1 MKRSC
6 RHFWSNVRLLH
17 NRLRFRYPIA
27 LACYNRRS
35 IRMTHACS
43 TAGGSTPT
51 RPVRWDSSWPA
62 FVLEPQRSAVLGYFD
77 MRFSIPLITFDSFC
91 LLLRH
96 KTYSLLSATP
106 HIERLAGLHVQS
118 VGLPVLRS
126 IRHHYKPTTAV
137 LQHFGTEARRH
148 VLDLSETQIVILLH
162 EREQPLQLNI
172 QPGYV
177 ILRHAGHILSCGL
190 YTPGRLR
197 SQLPQH
203 PAVSF

>member
-1 MKRSC
+1 MQGLLEQRPATLQPLTLPVPHSPGLLQWKEYTYDARMQHC
-6 RHFWSNVRLLH
+6 WRL
-17 NRLRFRYPIA
+17 Y
-27 LACYNRRS
+27 
-35 IRMTHACS
+35 
-43 TAGGSTPT
+43 PT

-77 MRFSIPLITFDSFC
+77 TRFGIPLITFDSFC

-106 HIERLAGLHVQS
+106 PIERLAGLYVQS

-126 IRHHYKPTTAV
+126 IRHHLKPTTAA
-137 LQHFGTEARRH
+137 LQHFGTEACRH
-148 VLDLSETQIVILLH
+148 VLDLSETQIVTLRH
-162 EREQPLQLNI
+162 EREQPLDLNI

-177 ILRHAGHILSCGL
+177 ILRHAGHMLSCGL

-203 PAVSF
+203 PVASF

>member
-1 MKRSC
+1 M
-6 RHFWSNVRLLH
+6 
-17 NRLRFRYPIA
+17 
-27 LACYNRRS
+27 
-35 IRMTHACS
+35 HACR

-77 MRFSIPLITFDSFC
+77 RHFGMPLTAFADLY

-96 KTYSLLSATP
+96 KAYSLFSATP
-106 HIERLAGLHVQS
+106 HVERLAGLQVHS
-118 VGLPVLRS
+118 AGLPVLR
-126 IRHHYKPTTAV
+126 IMRYHLKPTTVA
-137 LQHFGTEARRH
+137 LQRFGHQATRH
-148 VLDLSETQIVILLH
+148 VLDLSEAQVSTLLH
-162 EREQPLQLNI
+162 EREQPVQLDI

-177 ILRHAGHILSCGL
+177 ILCHAGHILGCGL

-203 PAVSF
+203 PVAAL